1 MFLSI
6 EMLFISIY
14 DFREGEYTVNVS
26 IFNNISSAFLTIQIF
41 VVKEPCQPP
50 PVKNMGPSKL
60 QVYFMKIL
68 YFNTNK
74 NIVFTNNTN
83 V

>member
-1 MFLSI
+1 MVLSI

-68 YFNTNK
+68 CFNANK
-74 NIVFTNNTN
+74 KYCVNK
-83 V
+83 